1 LFCSVLFFA
10 SHHILSATFIESGYV
25 FQVCVLPFGW
35 RFVCGSDF
43 LLHCSLRNDREF
55 GGAPE
60 SQNHWAAWSNQD
72 KALRR
77 QRPARLE
84 QRPSSG
90 PAVTV
95 SGLHGSPQL
104 NAEYLSWLPFARVWR
119 SVAEDRDRHP
129 RRQRQR
135 AFSHGIGNQWSPRA
149 LTPFSCIASVVCF
162 ASSASV
168 LFCFDHGLDF

>member
-1 LFCSVLFFA
+1 MFSATDDMHSDSLPMKSLHSSFYLFCCVLFFA
-10 SHHILSATFIESGYV
+10 SHHILSATFIKSGYV

-43 LLHCSLRNDREF
+43 LLHCSQPKCSVRLKICTPTSKYIHGSLRNDREF

-72 KALRR
+72 KALQR

-95 SGLHGSPQL
+95 SGLP
-104 NAEYLSWLPFARVWR
+104 P
-119 SVAEDRDRHP
+119 P
-129 RRQRQR
+129 
-135 AFSHGIGNQWSPRA
+135 
-149 LTPFSCIASVVCF
+149 
-162 ASSASV
+162 
-168 LFCFDHGLDF
+168 